1 MFIAAL
7 IMTPIAFHCY
17 VLKAASKLYTARTKD
32 ENVFLPPKMTLKGDL
47 LDKQIQLTNLL
58 GQFFRVKT
66 L

>member
-1 MFIAAL
+1 
-7 IMTPIAFHCY
+7 MTPIAFHCY